1 MSRGRGKD
9 SVSIMKDNPSFV
21 PKQTIYIYSQEAK
34 DCLGLYQ
41 FGISG
46 TYITVKIVTKLTL
59 RNKEVSIRTSTSVLC
74 FSRYIV
80 FPKRKRCSL
89 LSV

>member
-34 DCLGLYQ
+34 DCMGLFQ
-41 FGISG
+41 SGISG

-59 RNKEVSIRTSTSVLC
+59 LDKEVSIHTSTSVL
-74 FSRYIV
+74 
-80 FPKRKRCSL
+80 
-89 LSV
+89 

>member
-21 PKQTIYIYSQEAK
+21 PKQTIYIYIRK
-34 DCLGLYQ
+34 KLKIVWGCIQ

-59 RNKEVSIRTSTSVLC
+59 LNKEVSIHTSTSVL
-74 FSRYIV
+74 
-80 FPKRKRCSL
+80 
-89 LSV
+89 